1 MAAVT
6 TELKVLVKAVGKGEV
21 DKLSKSLND
30 LGSKAAAPANR
41 QFRELSV
48 ELKKI
53 QRNSTQSIANLRGYR
68 NAWRDISEQV
78 KIGSREFKVATEN
91 AKRLDAQ
98 LQKAQGR
105 GGSTLGQRLRR
116 GAQTAGAVAAAGVFG
131 GPEGAIGALIGSAGG
146 PAGAVVGG
154 AIGAQVGGV
163 RQALGGTAEYAASL
177 AKLRIALKGVTT
189 SQQDYENALRFI
201 TESTRRF
208 AIPQEI
214 ITRQF
219 TKLQASVQGAGG
231 NLEDT
236 KTAFNGIVAATRA
249 TGGSLQDID
258 SALTATAQVFSKGKV
273 SAEELRQQIG
283 ERLPGAFT
291 LFAAS
296 MGKTP
301 QELDKALEKGEVSL
315 LDFQRFA
322 ESIFKKYGETAKVIA
337 SSPEAAGDRLAVAL
351 SEMNES
357 VGRLLRPI
365 GAAFQEVFT
374 GIVET
379 ITAAATALDNVLGI
393 SEGAKIKRLSERQN
407 ALNEQLGSLQQDLRR
422 ARQQRPQADLLGG
435 GGAFGQGPGAVDP
448 TQGGVASILTA
459 IEEIRAER
467 DTVTK
472 QLADA
477 QALIR
482 IREDIKQARPG
493 TGLPGIVPDLST
505 AGSGKPTDTSERM
518 VNLQVR
524 LGEAIQT
531 QNLELVAQTE
541 YLIRNEGIALK
552 FEAGTITARE
562 QRRLLQISLNKL
574 LKDGIKLREQEKNG
588 AEDFNNTLTKTEQ
601 LTKNIAVAFRDNM
614 AQGISDV
621 ILKARSLGDVLSNV
635 LKMAANLF
643 IQFGV
648 KTMFSAIPGFDK
660 IIGSANGNVFYQ
672 NKVVP
677 FARGGIVNQPTIFPM
692 ANGAGLMGE
701 AGPEAI
707 MPLRRGPSGRLGVEA
722 AGGAGGNVVVNV
734 DASGS
739 AVQGDSNQAAQL
751 GKAIGSAVQA
761 ELIKQKRPGGLLAG
775 V

>member
-21 DKLSKSLND
+21 DKLAKSLND

-41 QFRELSV
+41 QFRELSL

-131 GPEGAIGALIGSAGG
+131 GPEGAIGALIGSVGG

-351 SEMNES
+351 SEMNEA
-357 VGRLLRPI
+357 VGRILRPI

-379 ITAAATALDNVLGI
+379 ITAAATALDNFLGI
-393 SEGAKIKRLSERQN
+393 SEGARIERLTAQQT
-407 ALNEQLGSLQQDLRR
+407 ALNLKLGGLQQDLRR

-435 GGAFGQGPGAVDP
+435 AGAFGQGPGAVDP
-448 TQGGVASILTA
+448 TQGGAASILSA
-459 IEEIRAER
+459 IAEVEAER
-467 DTVTK
+467 NKVTK

-493 TGLPGIVPDLST
+493 DGFKPIIPDLST

-518 VNLQVR
+518 VNLQER
-524 LGEAIQT
+524 LGEAIRT

-574 LKDGIKLREQEKNG
+574 LKDGIKLRQQEKDG
-588 AEDFNNTLTKTEQ
+588 AEDLNKTLTKTEQ
-601 LTKNIAVAFRDNM
+601 LTKDIALSFRNNM

-621 ILKARSLGDVLSNV
+621 ILKARTLGDVLGNV

-648 KTMFSAIPGFDK
+648 KTLFSTIPGFDK
-660 IIGSANGNVFYQ
+660 IINSANGNVFYQ

-677 FARGGIVNQPTIFPM
+677 FARGGIVNQPTIFPL

-751 GKAIGSAVQA
+751 GNAIGSAVQA

>member
-78 KIGSREFKVATEN
+78 KIGSREFKIATEN
-91 AKRLDAQ
+91 ARRLDAQ

-105 GGSTLGQRLRR
+105 GRPTGFLGRIGGVK
-116 GAQTAGAVAAAGVFG
+116 GAAKGVGAIAAGGVFG
-131 GPEGAIGALIGSAGG
+131 GPEGALGAGIGLAAGG
-146 PAGAVVGG
+146 PAGAAVGA
-154 AIGAQVGGV
+154 AIGAQVGGI
-163 RQALGGTAEYAASL
+163 RQALGATAEYSANL
-177 AKLRIALKGVTT
+177 DKLRIALKGVTT
-189 SQQDYENALRFI
+189 SSEEYQEGLNFVQ
-201 TESTRRF
+201 ESTERF
-208 AIPQEI
+208 AIPQEVL
-214 ITRQF
+214 TRQF

-231 NLEDT
+231 NLDDT
-236 KTAFNGIVAATRA
+236 KTAFNGIVAAVRA
-249 TGGSLQDID
+249 TGGSLADVD
-258 SALTATAQVFSKGKV
+258 AALTATAQVFSKGKV

-291 LFAAS
+291 LFAES
-296 MGKTP
+296 MGLTP
-301 QELDKALEKGEVSL
+301 AELDKALEQGKVSL
-315 LDFQRFA
+315 QDFQGFA
-322 ESIFKKYGETAKVIA
+322 KAIFERYGKNAEAIAK
-337 SSPEAAGDRLAVAL
+337 SPKAAGDQLQVQL
-351 SEMNES
+351 QQLQES
-357 VGRLLRPI
+357 VGRLLQPI
-365 GAAFQEVFT
+365 GAFFQQTF
-374 GIVET
+374 GAIVKD
-379 ITAAATALDNVLGI
+379 INRAT
-393 SEGAKIKRLSERQN
+393 N
-407 ALNEQLGSLQQDLRR
+407 AL
-422 ARQQRPQADLLGG
+422 ARFLNLSFDPEKLEAAQATFD
-435 GGAFGQGPGAVDP
+435 
-448 TQGGVASILTA
+448 
-459 IEEIRAER
+459 R
-467 DTVTK
+467 
-472 QLADA
+472 A
-477 QALIR
+477 QALLDDPSVKGARRSRAITR
-482 IREDIKQARPG
+482 RERARKTIQQQTRLRDASAVDVQQPEAAGGFSPLDLTGGAANGQKIKTTSADI
-493 TGLPGIVPDLST
+493 L
-505 AGSGKPTDTSERM
+505 
-518 VNLQVR
+518 R
-524 LGEAIQT
+524 L
-531 QNLELVAQTE
+531 TE
-541 YLIRNEGIALK
+541 KR
-552 FEAGTITARE
+552 FEAFRDGNAEIAADFARQIAE
-562 QRRLLQISLNKL
+562 QQAL
-574 LKDGIKLREQEKNG
+574 
-588 AEDFNNTLTKTEQ
+588 EDFNNKKIDANTKNVRILKAQERFHKEILRLRERAKNGETEYQAELTKTQQ
-601 LTKNIAVAFRDNM
+601 LVKNIALTFRDNM